1 MNSVNTNEIE
11 SAFNDLIEQLKDIK
25 HQSDIAELHKENAT
39 ILNQKLQE
47 FYTFSK
53 KQDVVSVKIFNDYY
67 SKIKAIHESIKNQS
81 NLLSDKID
89 AFILSNNEIITAIK
103 KYSDKQEAE
112 ISQVKTRNTIGLV
125 LNIVVVILVV
135 VLLAVNII

>member
-81 NLLSDKID
+81 NLLNDKIN
-89 AFILSNNEIITAIK
+89 AFISSNDKIITSLK
-103 KYSDKQEAE
+103 KLSDKQEIE
-112 ISQVKTRNTIGLV
+112 ISQIKTRSTISLV
-125 LNIVVVILVV
+125 LNIFAV
-135 VLLAVNII
+135 VLVLALLIINII